1 MLREKGCCLL
11 SVVVVIVAQAL
22 ILCQSFLSIELSAK
36 VVPTVVAAEASD
48 SLDVDVD
55 CLNGDDGV
63 RVF

>member
-1 MLREKGCCLL
+1 M
-11 SVVVVIVAQAL
+11 AQAL